1 MAELVSPCCGHEYS
15 DHINEEGYEVYIC
28 DHPKCGEE
36 FDEPL
41 EDYEYEAR
49 MRENHA
55 EMMADERRDLG
66 L

>member
-1 MAELVSPCCGHEYS
+1 MAYLVSPCCGYDYS
-15 DHINEEGYEVYIC
+15 DKVNEEGYEVYVC

-49 MRENHA
+49 VRESHA

>member
-1 MAELVSPCCGHEYS
+1 MAELVSPCCGAEYS
-15 DHINEEGYEVYIC
+15 DKVDDEGYELYTC

-41 EDYEYEAR
+41 EDYEYIAR
-49 MRENHA
+49 MRESHA

>member
-1 MAELVSPCCGHEYS
+1 MAYLVSPCCGYDYS
-15 DHINEEGYEVYIC
+15 DHVDDEGYEVYIC

-49 MRENHA
+49 VRESHA

>member
-1 MAELVSPCCGHEYS
+1 MTYLVSPCCGYQYS
-15 DHINEEGYEVYIC
+15 DYVDDEGYESYVC

-36 FDEPL
+36 FSEPL
-41 EDYEYEAR
+41 EDYEYDAR
-49 MRENHA
+49 MRESYL